1 MKKTAVLIYNSFC
14 NFEFSVALEIL
25 ALAEK
30 EVVIFAHTKEAVKSE
45 DGLMVLPNQTISEI
59 NIDEYD
65 SLILPGAMDIRE
77 AIENEEVIEFI
88 RKFENKAIG
97 AISIAPLMLVKA
109 GLLSGKPFM
118 AGVNKEEI
126 MEEGFTEQDLEK
138 MVGWDANLESPVKEG
153 YIITDNI
160 ITSISYNFVKWGLA
174 FGLNDWNRYPTR
186 NLWNLIRGKFNL
198 TEGAISSLSKTA
210 ACPAVSFTAGQA
222 LSSYTVCFPGARV
235 NLRPSGRVTS
245 AVRLAGISNS

>member
-1 MKKTAVLIYNSFC
+1 MAKPQSPARKDRGFAFPALKLGFLCDKLRAENWNLRISIGRTDENLKMTEDIMKKTAVLIYNSFC

-174 FGLNDWNRYPTR
+174 FGRM
-186 NLWNLIRGKFNL
+186 I
-198 TEGAISSLSKTA
+198 
-210 ACPAVSFTAGQA
+210 
-222 LSSYTVCFPGARV
+222 
-235 NLRPSGRVTS
+235 
-245 AVRLAGISNS
+245 GIDIPPETFGI